1 MPLVSTPAIV
11 LSAMRYGET
20 SKIVRLATRDHG
32 VQSAIAKGALRPR
45 SRFGAALQVLSGG
58 QAHLLLSERRDLHT
72 LTAFDVVTIPVGLTS
87 RVPCYATATMLAEL
101 MIRLVPADA
110 HPESFDL
117 LESSLLILQQVT
129 EEDVPAAAL
138 RAVWR
143 LVTSLGFQPALNQC
157 ARDGRAL
164 AADGD
169 IAFSVPDGGF
179 LCVGCAR
186 GAEVLSLP
194 RTAVET
200 IRLLLD
206 PDATL
211 PRLDSRH
218 AAAHRRLL
226 TRYLRHHVGEGAPL
240 PALEF
245 WGTHAWMVR

>member
-20 SKIVRLATRDHG
+20 SKIVRLATREHG

-72 LTAFDVVTIPVGLTS
+72 LTAFDVVTIPVGLAS

-101 MIRLVPADA
+101 MLRLVPADA

-117 LESSLLILQQVT
+117 LESSLLTLQQLA
-129 EEDVPAAAL
+129 EADVPAAAL

-143 LVTSLGFQPALNQC
+143 LVASLGFQPSLDRC
-157 ARDGRAL
+157 ARDGRTL
-164 AADGD
+164 AAEGE

-179 LCVGCAR
+179 LCAGCAR
-186 GAEVLSLP
+186 GAEVLTLP
-194 RTAVET
+194 RSAVET

-206 PDATL
+206 PNAIL
-211 PRLDSRH
+211 PRLDPRH

-245 WGTHAWMVR
+245 WGTHAWVVR